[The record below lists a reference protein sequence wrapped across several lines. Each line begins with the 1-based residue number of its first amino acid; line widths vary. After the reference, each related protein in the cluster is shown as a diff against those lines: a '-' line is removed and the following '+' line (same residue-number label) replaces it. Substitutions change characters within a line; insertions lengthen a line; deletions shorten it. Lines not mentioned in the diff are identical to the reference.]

1 VKNMAIKI
9 ECNKG
14 EFSEYRNS
22 EYLPAFFF
30 IPKEILAKCGQ
41 ELNSIPRNARQ
52 LMRDLE
58 AIAMVESDLF
68 LLLIIDAYAFMV
80 WPFMGLGAKREIYSG
95 YEPSWILAH
104 SPGYWIN
111 TLTDLEFLPTA
122 EDWIKQVDYDESF
135 DYVSLAE
142 VEATLQTI
150 VPIAMEKFN
159 MYAAI
164 ETAKEFRCFEDF
176 DYRSSRQKTDFYRKW
191 YHTRTEHPQI
201 SLESFQE
208 DYKESHGGQEWD
220 VLDESID
227 VELCTTAKVHVD
239 QFMAI
244 LSEKDKQIL
253 QLRMEGRTLEE
264 IAVAL
269 SYQNHSGVLK
279 RIRKIGKH
287 YEIFTNVDYGFTDK
301 KIV

>member
-1 VKNMAIKI
+1 MAIKI

-30 IPKEILAKCGQ
+30 IPKEILAKCGN
-41 ELNSIPRNARQ
+41 ELNSISRNAQQ
-52 LMRDLE
+52 LMRDPE
-58 AIAMVESDLF
+58 AIAMIESDLF

-104 SPGYWIN
+104 NPGYWIK
-111 TLTDLEFLPTA
+111 TLTDLGILPMA
-122 EDWIKQVDYDESF
+122 EDWIRQVDYDESF
-135 DYVSLAE
+135 VYVSLVE
-142 VEATLQTI
+142 VEATLQKV
-150 VPIAMEKFN
+150 VPIAMERYN
-159 MYAAI
+159 MHATI
-164 ETAKEFRCFEDF
+164 EVAKEFRCFEDF

-208 DYKESHGGQEWD
+208 DYAASHDGREWD
-220 VLDESID
+220 VPDESTN
-227 VELCTTAKVHVD
+227 VELYTTAKVQVD
-239 QFMAI
+239 QFMAT
-244 LSEKDKQIL
+244 LYEKDKQIL

-264 IAVAL
+264 IAEKL

-279 RIRKIGKH
+279 RICKIGQF
-287 YEIFTNVDYGFTDK
+287 YEKFADVDYGFTDK
-301 KIV
+301 KII